1 MSAIRVLLLLAAA
14 VTGGA
19 CTNPE
24 REAQLLS
31 EMQAMGD
38 AINETR
44 SYVADLE
51 ARVDSLVR
59 VVARHD
65 TATTRLAEF
74 TGVQIPKAPY

>member
-1 MSAIRVLLLLAAA
+1 MSGPRTFVVILGA
-14 VTGGA
+14 VVAGA
-19 CTNPE
+19 CTNPQ

-31 EMQAMGD
+31 EISAMGD

-51 ARVDSLVR
+51 SRVDSLKT
-59 VVARHD
+59 VVARLD
-65 TATTRLAEF
+65 TATVRLAEF

>member
-1 MSAIRVLLLLAAA
+1 MRPFRVLGLLTAA
-14 VTGGA
+14 TLLGA
-19 CTNPE
+19 CANPQ

-51 ARVDSLVR
+51 GRVDSLVR
-59 VVARHD
+59 VIARHD

-74 TGVQIPKAPY
+74 TGVQIPKSPY

>member
-1 MSAIRVLLLLAAA
+1 VFLFVA
-14 VTGGA
+14 VFLGA
-19 CTNPE
+19 CANPQ

-44 SYVADLE
+44 SYVSDLE

-59 VVARHD
+59 VTARHD